1 MEDVTRNVVNSA
13 VYPAANRVWSSVNI
27 ANEWYGVEIDTAASS
42 PTLTRIAG
50 NTALHVSLPVQS
62 LMKGCVLRAN
72 GTVAYYLNA
81 SNWAYKAN
89 GLASNLTGADGFVM
103 VEFPTFYYQLLS
115 NHPSSGKHQIRISL
129 YPIPGYIKVQKHYVS
144 AYHATVD
151 NVNTRMASVVSTA
164 TQYRGGHPTNGT
176 DQNMDATYATMLG
189 KPSSYFTRAWARPYA
204 RAIGSG
210 WNLFSATD
218 QNWINWMF
226 AIEYAT
232 LNCQA
237 TIDATLTA
245 EGYRQ
250 GGLGVGVTTTDNG
263 TWNNYFNSAGYGYTR
278 RPLINCGVSNSLG
291 NGTGAV
297 SHTPTSWIGGA
308 FAVNRYRGIETP
320 FGSLWSVAD
329 GIIIALQ
336 SAGAGG
342 ASQVWISDT
351 PSAWN
356 DTDYSTYTNIGN
368 NPRANGY
375 QSAAILGTKASCI
388 ATTASGAATTYYCD
402 YFYTLSI
409 PGSGTTLSA
418 YCFGASAHDNT
429 FSGLF
434 AASSTLVASASQD
447 NVGTRI
453 RYEKP

>member
-1 MEDVTRNVVNSA
+1 MKNSVNSVIRTS
-13 VYPAANRVWSSVNI
+13 VYPAANRIYGN
-27 ANEWYGVEIDTAASS
+27 AFTDQWYGVQINTSASS

-50 NTALHVSLPVQS
+50 DMTLHATLPIHN
-62 LMKGCVLRAN
+62 LIRGCILRAN
-72 GTVAYYLNA
+72 GTVAYYLNP
-81 SNWAYKAN
+81 SNWAYQAN
-89 GLASNLTGADGFVM
+89 GSVSDLTGAAGFVM
-103 VEFPTFYYQLLS
+103 VEFPTFYYKVEQ
-115 NHPSSGKHQIRISL
+115 NTPSSGTHQIKISL
-129 YPIPGYIKVQKHYVS
+129 YPITGFTKVNKHYMS
-144 AYHATVD
+144 AYHATYD
-151 NVNTRMASVVSTA
+151 NVNARMASVVSTA

-189 KPSSYFTRAWARPYA
+189 KPSSYFTRAWCRPLS

-210 WNLFSATD
+210 WGMVSLRD
-218 QNWINWMF
+218 HNWLCWMF

-245 EGYRQ
+245 EGYKQ

-320 FGSLWSVAD
+320 FGSLWSVVD
-329 GIIIALQ
+329 GVIIALQ

-342 ASQVWISDT
+342 VSQVWSSDI
-351 PSAWN
+351 PGNWN
-356 DTDYSTYTNIGN
+356 DTDYSTYTLLGG

-375 QSAAILGTKASCI
+375 QSTAILGS
-388 ATTASGAATTYYCD
+388 TASIVASAAAGSATTYYCD
-402 YFYTLSI
+402 QFYTYSI

-418 YCFGASAHDNT
+418 YCFGASAHDST
-429 FSGLF
+429 YAGIF
-434 AASSTLVASASQD
+434 AASSTLLASASQD

-453 RYEKP
+453 RYEKL